1 MIAIK
6 VNVLTGGPLACVP
19 QSIFEQK
26 DERWCGV
33 DYGAVELIDRGISP
47 MLSIGDFD
55 TATNEERL
63 QVEEHSYQFVYRPL
77 KDDITDTEL
86 ALRYLFAHYSV
97 DQLNLY
103 GATGARMDQLLANL
117 FFILKPEYQEQVER
131 ITVIDRWNEM
141 RFFKPGHHQLK
152 RDSQMKYLAFIPL
165 TAVEGLVLPDEKYQ
179 LQRTDFDFPV
189 ALSSNEFVGE
199 KATFSFE
206 RGILMTVQSCD

>member
-1 MIAIK
+1 MK

-55 TATNEERL
+55 TATAAERL

-152 RDSQMKYLAFIPL
+152 RNSQMKYLAFILL

>member
-1 MIAIK
+1 MK

-55 TATNEERL
+55 TATDEERL

-152 RDSQMKYLAFIPL
+152 RNSQMKYLAFIPL
-165 TAVEGLVLPDEKYQ
+165 TAVEGLVLLDEKYQ

>member
-1 MIAIK
+1 MK
-6 VNVLTGGPLACVP
+6 LNVLTGGPLACVP

-55 TATNEERL
+55 TATAAERL

-152 RDSQMKYLAFIPL
+152 RDSQMKYLAFILL

>member
-1 MIAIK
+1 MK

-55 TATNEERL
+55 TATDEERL
-63 QVEEHSYQFVYRPL
+63 QVEEHSHQFVYRPL

-117 FFILKPEYQEQVER
+117 FFILKPKYQEQVER

-152 RDSQMKYLAFIPL
+152 RNSQMKYLAFIPL
-165 TAVEGLVLPDEKYQ
+165 TVVEGLVLPDEKYR

>member
-1 MIAIK
+1 MK

-55 TATNEERL
+55 TATDEERL
-63 QVEEHSYQFVYRPL
+63 QVEKHSHQFVYRPL

-152 RDSQMKYLAFIPL
+152 RNSQMKYLAFIPL

-189 ALSSNEFVGE
+189 ALSSNEFVGA

>member
-1 MIAIK
+1 MK

-103 GATGARMDQLLANL
+103 GATGARREQLLAIL

>member
-1 MIAIK
+1 MK

-55 TATNEERL
+55 TATDEERL

-189 ALSSNEFVGE
+189 ALSSNEFVGK

>member
-1 MIAIK
+1 MK

-55 TATNEERL
+55 TATDEERL

-117 FFILKPEYQEQVER
+117 FFILKSEYQEQVER

>member
-1 MIAIK
+1 MK

-55 TATNEERL
+55 TATDEERL
-63 QVEEHSYQFVYRPL
+63 QVEEHSHQFVYRPL
-77 KDDITDTEL
+77 KDDTTDTEL

-131 ITVIDRWNEM
+131 ITVIDRWNEI

-152 RDSQMKYLAFIPL
+152 RNSQMKYLAFIPL

-179 LQRTDFDFPV
+179 LQRTDFDFSV

>member
-1 MIAIK
+1 MK

-55 TATNEERL
+55 TATDEERL
-63 QVEEHSYQFVYRPL
+63 QVEEHSHQFVYRPL

-152 RDSQMKYLAFIPL
+152 RNSQMKYLAFILL

>member
-1 MIAIK
+1 MK

-165 TAVEGLVLPDEKYQ
+165 TAVDGLVLPDEKYQ

>member
-1 MIAIK
+1 MK

-55 TATNEERL
+55 TATDEERL

-165 TAVEGLVLPDEKYQ
+165 TAVEGLMLPDEKYQ

>member
-1 MIAIK
+1 MK

-55 TATNEERL
+55 TATDEERL

-86 ALRYLFAHYSV
+86 ALRYLFARYSV

>member
-1 MIAIK
+1 MK
-6 VNVLTGGPLACVP
+6 VNVLTGGPLVCVP

-55 TATNEERL
+55 TATDEERL

-152 RDSQMKYLAFIPL
+152 RNSQMKYLAFIPL

>member
-1 MIAIK
+1 MK

-63 QVEEHSYQFVYRPL
+63 QVEERSYQFVYRPL

>member
-1 MIAIK
+1 MK

-55 TATNEERL
+55 TATDEERL

-86 ALRYLFAHYSV
+86 ALRYLFARYSV

-152 RDSQMKYLAFIPL
+152 RNSQMKYLAFIPL

>member
-1 MIAIK
+1 MK

-19 QSIFEQK
+19 QSIFEPK

-55 TATNEERL
+55 TATDEERL

-152 RDSQMKYLAFIPL
+152 RASQMKYLAFIPL

-199 KATFSFE
+199 KATFSCE

>member
-1 MIAIK
+1 MIAMK

-55 TATNEERL
+55 TATDEERL

>member
-1 MIAIK
+1 MK

-117 FFILKPEYQEQVER
+117 FFILKSEYQEQVER

>member
-1 MIAIK
+1 MK

-55 TATNEERL
+55 TATDEERL

-117 FFILKPEYQEQVER
+117 FFILKPEYREQVER

-165 TAVEGLVLPDEKYQ
+165 TAVEGLMLPDEKYQ

>member
-1 MIAIK
+1 MIAMK

>member
-1 MIAIK
+1 MK

-55 TATNEERL
+55 TATDEERL

-141 RFFKPGHHQLK
+141 RFFNPGHHQLK
-152 RDSQMKYLAFIPL
+152 PDSQMKYLAFIPL
-165 TAVEGLVLPDEKYQ
+165 TAVEGLMLPDEKYQ

>member
-1 MIAIK
+1 MK

-55 TATNEERL
+55 TATDEERL

-86 ALRYLFAHYSV
+86 ALRYLFARYSV

-206 RGILMTVQSCD
+206 QGILMTVQSCD

>member
-1 MIAIK
+1 MK

-33 DYGAVELIDRGISP
+33 DYCAVELIDRGISP

-55 TATNEERL
+55 TATDEERL

>member
-1 MIAIK
+1 MK
-6 VNVLTGGPLACVP
+6 VNVLTGGPLVCVP

-33 DYGAVELIDRGISP
+33 DYGAVELIDRVISP

-55 TATNEERL
+55 TATDEERL
-63 QVEEHSYQFVYRPL
+63 QVEEHSHQFVYRPL

>member
-1 MIAIK
+1 MK

-55 TATNEERL
+55 TATDEERL

-165 TAVEGLVLPDEKYQ
+165 TAVERLVLPDEKYQ

>member
-1 MIAIK
+1 MK

-47 MLSIGDFD
+47 ML
-55 TATNEERL
+55 
-63 QVEEHSYQFVYRPL
+63 L

>member
-1 MIAIK
+1 MK
-6 VNVLTGGPLACVP
+6 VNVLTGGPLVCVP

>member
-1 MIAIK
+1 MK

-33 DYGAVELIDRGISP
+33 DCGAVELIDRGISP

-63 QVEEHSYQFVYRPL
+63 QVEERSYQFVYRPL

>member
-1 MIAIK
+1 MK

-55 TATNEERL
+55 TATDEERL

>member
-1 MIAIK
+1 MK
-6 VNVLTGGPLACVP
+6 VNVLTGGPLVCVP

-152 RDSQMKYLAFIPL
+152 RNSQMKYLAFIPL

>member
-1 MIAIK
+1 
-6 VNVLTGGPLACVP
+6 
-19 QSIFEQK
+19 
-26 DERWCGV
+26 
-33 DYGAVELIDRGISP
+33 
-47 MLSIGDFD
+47 
-55 TATNEERL
+55 
-63 QVEEHSYQFVYRPL
+63 
-77 KDDITDTEL
+77 
-86 ALRYLFAHYSV
+86 
-97 DQLNLY
+97 
-103 GATGARMDQLLANL
+103 MDQLLANL

>member
-1 MIAIK
+1 MK

-55 TATNEERL
+55 TATDEERL

-97 DQLNLY
+97 DRLNLY

>member
-1 MIAIK
+1 MK

-55 TATNEERL
+55 TATDEERL
-63 QVEEHSYQFVYRPL
+63 QVEEHSHQFVYRPL

-152 RDSQMKYLAFIPL
+152 RNSQMKYLAFIPL
-165 TAVEGLVLPDEKYQ
+165 TAVEGLVLLDEKYQ

>member
-1 MIAIK
+1 MK
-6 VNVLTGGPLACVP
+6 LNVLTGGPLACVP

-55 TATNEERL
+55 TATDEERL
-63 QVEEHSYQFVYRPL
+63 QVEEHSHQFVYRPL

-152 RDSQMKYLAFIPL
+152 RNSQMKYLAFILL

>member
-1 MIAIK
+1 MK
-6 VNVLTGGPLACVP
+6 LNVLTGGPLACVP

-55 TATNEERL
+55 TATDEERL
-63 QVEEHSYQFVYRPL
+63 QVEEHSHQFVYRPL

-86 ALRYLFAHYSV
+86 ALRYLLAHYSV

-152 RDSQMKYLAFIPL
+152 RNSQMKYLAFILL

-206 RGILMTVQSCD
+206 QGILMTVQSCD